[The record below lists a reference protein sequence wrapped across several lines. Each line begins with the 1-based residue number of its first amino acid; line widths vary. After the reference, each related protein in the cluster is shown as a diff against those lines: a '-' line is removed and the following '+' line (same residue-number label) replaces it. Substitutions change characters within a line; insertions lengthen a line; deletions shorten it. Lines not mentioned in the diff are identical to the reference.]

1 MAKPMPDWIEP
12 EQAARQNRQYQ
23 LSLDVRQFPRLM
35 AALDDRLPPS
45 PIEMTL
51 RFFMEPESRRPAFEL
66 TMQGDMPLQ
75 CQRTLDAYRQPVDEK
90 LTAVFVASEGEAEW
104 VPEAYDAWLLDAGER
119 INPWRLIEDELLL
132 AIPMV
137 PRQPGEPLVW
147 QDHDRTPAPVA
158 DEENPFAV
166 LAALRSGNDEE
177 PKH

>member
-12 EQAARQNRQYQ
+12 EQAARQNRQYR

-35 AALDDRLPPS
+35 AALDERLPPS

-51 RFFMEPESRRPAFEL
+51 RFFMEPASRRPAFEL
-66 TMQGDMPLQ
+66 TMQGEMPLQ
-75 CQRTLDAYRQPVDEK
+75 CQRTLDAYRQPVDER
-90 LTAVFVASEGEAEW
+90 LAAVFIASEGEADW
-104 VPEAYDAWLLDAGER
+104 VPDAFDAWLLEEGER
-119 INPWRLIEDELLL
+119 INPWQLVEDELLL

-147 QDHDRTPAPVA
+147 HDGAAEAVPEAE
-158 DEENPFAV
+158 EENPFAA
-166 LAALRSGNDEE
+166 LAALRNGDSE